1 MTTKLG
7 KEHSPLTLAVVSALA
22 AVLGFVVLRSGRT
35 ASTGIA
41 AALKTQTKV
50 EPDLLLRAESAN
62 QDVSPVDAS
71 RQLLADIP
79 RLSRAELRRL
89 HRRLQLEGDPGYAL
103 AQAVAAME
111 LRRET
116 INRTWIWEDN
126 SLAHTDPDKAWAL
139 AWEATPDYR
148 RGEWLRMVLEAISN
162 AHGAETA
169 LQYLGRIDDADLRH
183 SLAGEIVM
191 EAASTNP
198 ELAARLCEE
207 YPEWR
212 GSIMM
217 KALGTIAT
225 SDPKRAL
232 DLANQLPPAERPMA
246 TDVVLEGWLQSDAD
260 SALAWIEAQSDAPF
274 HPNGHALGNLMA
286 TDPVM
291 ALGFAQRTGTRTE
304 QLELLNRILHEAM
317 TAKEG
322 KGENGEVVA
331 KWMREN
337 LNTTEIANVVS
348 EGAQFYGNDPPM
360 WQRDL
365 VARALEQMDDVSG
378 SDRISRMVQ
387 GWSDFDAKRAWVE
400 ALPDVPRRKMSGV
413 LLPEWSGRNS
423 HQAAEFLREIPTAEG
438 RALVLRTGLEAAA
451 DKTAFARWAVAA
463 TGGDAVT
470 RALVPELKTLGGEA
484 AR

>member
-1 MTTKLG
+1 VTTNPG
-7 KEHSPLTLAVVSALA
+7 KHHSLLILAVVSALA
-22 AVLGFVVLRSGRT
+22 AVVGFVVLRSART

-41 AALKTQTKV
+41 AALETQKKM
-50 EPDLLLRAESAN
+50 EPDLLLRTESAK
-62 QDVSPVDAS
+62 QDLSPIDAS
-71 RQLLADIP
+71 RRLLADIP
-79 RLSRAELRRL
+79 RLSPKELRRL

-103 AQAVAAME
+103 AQAVAATE

-116 INRTWIWEDN
+116 INRTWIWSDD
-126 SLAHTDPDKAWAL
+126 SLAYTDPDKAWAL
-139 AWEATPDYR
+139 AWDAKPDYR
-148 RGEWLRMVLEAISN
+148 RAEWLRMVLEAIGN

-191 EAASTNP
+191 EAAAANP
-198 ELAARLCEE
+198 ELAARLCDE

-217 KALGTIAT
+217 KALGTIAM

-232 DLANQLPPAERPMA
+232 DLAHQLPPSERPMA

-260 SALAWIEAQSDAPF
+260 AALAWIEAQSDAPF
-274 HPNGHALGNLMA
+274 HPNGHALEKLVA

-291 ALGFAQRTGTRTE
+291 ALGLAQRTGTRTE

-317 TAKEG
+317 TANEG
-322 KGENGEVVA
+322 NGENGEVMA
-331 KWMREN
+331 TWMREH

-365 VARALEQMDDVSG
+365 VARALEQLDDVSG
-378 SDRISRMVQ
+378 NDRISRMVQ

-400 ALPDVPRRKMSGV
+400 ALPQ
-413 LLPEWSGRNS
+413 W
-423 HQAAEFLREIPTAEG
+423 
-438 RALVLRTGLEAAA
+438 
-451 DKTAFARWAVAA
+451 
-463 TGGDAVT
+463 
-470 RALVPELKTLGGEA
+470 
-484 AR
+484 